1 VRSDSRVSRQKLIC
15 ELTRFAIPL
24 LAIVVVIAASHAR
37 ADSFCGAGRHVG
49 AENEGAGKSW
59 LCVPDAPRA
68 GRTGPAVSGGNE
80 AAIGLDAGA
89 AALALFSSLADILDR
104 QPSGAGPTEEELHL
118 QEYTR
123 QLEQKS
129 AEVRARD
136 KEEGAALAAK
146 GFDAAKRGQ
155 YEDARD
161 AFKSA
166 YERSNEYEYHRDMIA
181 MDALNKLKIAITLA
195 GKGDKVAAYTEF
207 RKAALLAKDA
217 ERPDI
222 SQNIENYRTE
232 LLALIDDD
240 LAHDAK
246 GARDASK
253 KLSTTCMQVNGDFV
267 CD

>member
-1 VRSDSRVSRQKLIC
+1 VGNYSRISRQKLISRQ
-15 ELTRFAIPL
+15 TRFASLL
-24 LAIVVVIAASHAR
+24 LAILASILASHAR

-49 AENEGAGKSW
+49 AENDGAGKSW

-68 GRTGPAVSGGNE
+68 VRTGPAVSGGNE
-80 AAIGLDAGA
+80 AAIGLGAGA
-89 AALALFSSLADILDR
+89 AALDLFSALATILDR
-104 QPSGAGPTEEELHL
+104 PPPGPTEQDLYL

-123 QLEQKS
+123 QLGQKS

-136 KEEGAALAAK
+136 KEEGAALAAEA
-146 GFDAAKRGQ
+146 FDAAKSGR
-155 YEDARD
+155 YDIARD
-161 AFKSA
+161 AFQKA
-166 YERSNEYEYHRDMIA
+166 YERSDEYEYRRDMIA
-181 MDALNKLKIAITLA
+181 MDALIKLKTAIKWA
-195 GKGDKVAAYTEF
+195 SNGNKVAAYTEF
-207 RKAALLAKDA
+207 RKAAALAKDA

-222 SQNIENYRTE
+222 SQSIENYRTE

-253 KLSTTCMQVNGDFV
+253 KLSTTCMQVNGDFL